1 MTYFDPTQRLTDHVN
16 YKKKTKFTNNKYF
29 GPYPLDLISSR
40 LYGTVKAHKP
50 GKNYS
55 KQTIASTV
63 GTPPHVISRYLVNIV
78 QTVLNKVS
86 LTKLKFFMKTQE

>member
-1 MTYFDPTQRLTDHVN
+1 MTYFDPTQRLTDNVN
-16 YKKKTKFTNNKYF
+16 YKKKQNL
-29 GPYPLDLISSR
+29 PYPLDLISSK

-86 LTKLKFFMKTQE
+86 FTKLKFFMKTQE